1 MLDSPHRSI
10 CLHPVDYSF
19 FQVRS
24 DDSNP
29 SLVEEEG
36 SALDY
41 NEQGTRDGQKVQTA
55 MSSES
60 HIFNFKG
67 CNIVHGDSVQQV
79 VPQEDTL
86 PFLDKAYAGHV
97 VSKAPRK
104 SVIETSSSV
113 DIGKG
118 IINLGRSDTGP
129 LQTNGLFIQAL
140 EPASL

>member
-1 MLDSPHRSI
+1 LLDSPHRSI
-10 CLHPVDYSF
+10 CLHPVDHSS

-41 NEQGTRDGQKVQTA
+41 NEQGTRDGQKVQNA

-67 CNIVHGDSVQQV
+67 CNIEHGDSVQQV
-79 VPQEDTL
+79 VPQEDIL
-86 PFLDKAYAGHV
+86 PFLDKAYAGHMG
-97 VSKAPRK
+97 SKAPRK
-104 SVIETSSSV
+104 SMIETSSSG

-118 IINLGRSDTGP
+118 IINLGHSDTGP

>member
-1 MLDSPHRSI
+1 MDSPHRSI

-97 VSKAPRK
+97 LSKAPRK
-104 SVIETSSSV
+104 SMIETSSSV

-118 IINLGRSDTGP
+118 IINLGHSDTGQ